1 MYRLSTVAIAAMF
14 VLAACTSSADTSP
27 TVTDPPV
34 GGDGSEIVIDSFT
47 FTPNALDVSIGDTV
61 TWKNEQSTPHTST
74 SGVEGGWSS
83 GVLQEGDS
91 FSFTFTEAGQFP
103 YSCTIHPSMLGEV
116 NVAP

>member
-1 MYRLSTVAIAAMF
+1 MYRFASVATAAML
-14 VLAACTSSADTSP
+14 VLASCSSSAGTSP

-47 FTPNALDVSIGDTV
+47 FAPNLLDVSIGDTIE
-61 TWKNEQSTPHTST
+61 WKNKQNTAHTST
-74 SGVEGGWSS
+74 SGVIGGWSS

-103 YSCTIHPSMLGEV
+103 YSCTIHPSMIGVV